1 MIMTFLV
8 IHGLVCDHDAYWSFM
23 DWFVIMTFLVIHRL
37 VCDHDV
43 FWSFM
48 DSYVI
53 MTLIGHS
60 WTGL

>member
-1 MIMTFLV
+1 MSMTFIV
-8 IHGLVCDHDAYWSFM
+8 IHGLVCDPDVFWSFM

-43 FWSFM
+43 S
-48 DSYVI
+48 
-53 MTLIGHS
+53 GHS